1 MMGRDEVVVWEKK
14 EWDNGSFRIM
24 TFVIDPEKMTQTP
37 IYKVMKVRREEDG
50 GKKLL
55 MYAKIEDVLTMKGK
69 ILKRIRSY
77 ASGSKRNF
85 RIRYLLVSEKE
96 NLVELD
102 SDLEKDGQ
110 GYYDK
115 VRLGDKY
122 LIIRKNSVTV
132 QK

>member
-14 EWDNGSFRIM
+14 EWNSGGFRIM

-37 IYKVMKVRREEDG
+37 IYKVMRVRREEDG

-55 MYAKIEDVLTMKGK
+55 MYAKIEDVLAMKGK

-85 RIRYLLVSEKE
+85 RIRYLLVSE

>member
-55 MYAKIEDVLTMKGK
+55 MYAKVEDVLTMKGK

-85 RIRYLLVSEKE
+85 RIRYLLVSE

-122 LIIRKNSVTV
+122 LIIRKNGVTI

>member
-1 MMGRDEVVVWEKK
+1 MGRDEVVVWEKK
-14 EWDNGSFRIM
+14 EWNSGGFRIM

-37 IYKVMKVRREEDG
+37 IYKVMRVRREEDG

-55 MYAKIEDVLTMKGK
+55 MYAKVEDVLAMKGK

-122 LIIRKNSVTV
+122 LIIRKNSVTI